1 MANKNGKKVLCKV
14 LSLMMAA
21 ALLAEGGSI
30 GVMAAEPGNQVEE
43 NSVFE
48 TEEAGSEAV
57 SETDAGT
64 LETKAVVSET
74 ETTETKAAAEEPDSM
89 GSKVEALE
97 TEVQAEENL
106 EEMGTVKESTPI
118 QFIDVNLT
126 GREFTTTASVG
137 EAPYYQVFRFTTP
150 VNGGGYYT
158 FYTEYI
164 ESIIDSYGYLCT
176 ESQYEDLC
184 YRIEQQGYRV
194 GVNSDQCLVFN
205 DDGGG
210 DYNFYI
216 NYELEA
222 GTTYYFVGTRYSNYY
237 LGDYKLVFMRDI
249 QVSLDNEGAATAGSE
264 RLYSK
269 GNLWYANSDREGDNI
284 SVIQRPA
291 KTGYIFDGY
300 YTEANGRGTQVINK
314 DGAVLNTLAEISVN
328 STIYAKW
335 APDPSLVY
343 AATINSGTGDGS
355 YSAGTKVNIKADAPA
370 SGMRFKEWTV
380 TNGGV
385 VLANSKSESTS
396 FVMPAK
402 AVTVT
407 ATYEKIETY
416 KVSYNANSKSSVT
429 SVPSDTTE
437 YMAGTTA
444 TIKGGPIS
452 KSMVFAGWNT
462 AANGKGT
469 SYAPGQ
475 NIKISGNVTLYAQ
488 WKSSFT
494 DSKSMKFKVTGANT
508 VSCIGISNKK
518 ATSIKIPDT
527 ITVGGIKY
535 KVTKVTAGAFKN
547 NKKIKSVTIGN
558 NVKTLERGAFFKCSN
573 LKKVTIGTGLVTI
586 GNHVFCHA
594 KKNCTITINST
605 KLKTVKTAMNHGTK
619 NMTVKVPKSKLR
631 TYKKLFEKTS
641 KTLTVKAK

>member
-1 MANKNGKKVLCKV
+1 MMAKKKGKRVLCKV

-21 ALLAEGGSI
+21 TLLAEGGSI

-43 NSVFE
+43 NSVLE
-48 TEEAGSEAV
+48 TEE
-57 SETDAGT
+57 
-64 LETKAVVSET
+64 VVSET
-74 ETTETKAAAEEPDSM
+74 EAGMIETEAGITETEAGMYETKTGVTETKADAVWSPKDFTFKVGENSTQQMTYSDTYTSNICVLKAAVTKLTEYGLSISNTVNNE
-89 GSKVEALE
+89 GSDWMYYAPVDNSLIITGTPIKSGKIHADISTYTPTDHWFTLTITVASKTDAEKLAEAKPLAQSALE
-97 TEVQAEENL
+97 ESLTTNDTTGADILDTVNSGIASVDGVTATWKTEPEITPATSSASGSIT
-106 EEMGTVKESTPI
+106 GTIVLTSGIETVEV
-118 QFIDVNLT
+118 DVNK
-126 GREFTTTASVG
+126 
-137 EAPYYQVFRFTTP
+137 
-150 VNGGGYYT
+150 
-158 FYTEYI
+158 
-164 ESIIDSYGYLCT
+164 IINQL
-176 ESQYEDLC
+176 
-184 YRIEQQGYRV
+184 
-194 GVNSDQCLVFN
+194 
-205 DDGGG
+205 
-210 DYNFYI
+210 
-216 NYELEA
+216 
-222 GTTYYFVGTRYSNYY
+222 
-237 LGDYKLVFMRDI
+237 
-249 QVSLDNEGAATAGSE
+249 
-264 RLYSK
+264 
-269 GNLWYANSDREGDNI
+269 
-284 SVIQRPA
+284 
-291 KTGYIFDGY
+291 
-300 YTEANGRGTQVINK
+300 
-314 DGAVLNTLAEISVN
+314 
-328 STIYAKW
+328 
-335 APDPSLVY
+335 PSLVY

-370 SGMRFKEWTV
+370 PGMRFKEWTV

-385 VLANSKSESTS
+385 VLTNSKSESTS

-444 TIKGGPIS
+444 LIKGGPIS
-452 KSMVFAGWNT
+452 KTMFFAGWNT
-462 AANGKGT
+462 LSNGKGT
-469 SYAPGQ
+469 NFAPGQ
-475 NIKISGNVTLYAQ
+475 NIKISGNVILYAQ
-488 WKSSFT
+488 WRSTYT
-494 DSKSMKFKVTGANT
+494 DSKSLKYKVSGRNT
-508 VSCIGISNKK
+508 VSCIGIANKK

-527 ITVGGIKY
+527 ITYGGIKY

>member
-30 GVMAAEPGNQVEE
+30 GVMAAEPGNQVEG
-43 NSVFE
+43 NSVFDTTEEVGSEVQEGTIE
-48 TEEAGSEAV
+48 TESVMTEPESG
-57 SETDAGT
+57 GT
-64 LETKAVVSET
+64 FETKSVL
-74 ETTETKAAAEEPDSM
+74 TETKE
-89 GSKVEALE
+89 EALWSPKE
-97 TEVQAEENL
+97 FTFKVGENSTQQMTYPNMYTSNINLLKTDVSVL
-106 EEMGTVKESTPI
+106 EEYGLSISNSINNEDSSWIYYAPTNNSLIITGTPI
-118 QFIDVNLT
+118 KSGQISTLISTYNPTDNWFSITITIPKTDAEKLAEAKPLAQSAIDEITANNDTTSAYILNTVNS
-126 GREFTTTASVG
+126 GIASVEG
-137 EAPYYQVFRFTTP
+137 VTATWKTKP
-150 VNGGGYYT
+150 VIIMATGSASG
-158 FYTEYI
+158 
-164 ESIIDSYGYLCT
+164 SI
-176 ESQYEDLC
+176 
-184 YRIEQQGYRV
+184 
-194 GVNSDQCLVFN
+194 
-205 DDGGG
+205 
-210 DYNFYI
+210 
-216 NYELEA
+216 A
-222 GTTYYFVGTRYSNYY
+222 GTIILTS
-237 LGDYKLVFMRDI
+237 
-249 QVSLDNEGAATAGSE
+249 GSE
-264 RLYSK
+264 TVEV
-269 GNLWYANSDREGDNI
+269 NVN
-284 SVIQRPA
+284 
-291 KTGYIFDGY
+291 KT
-300 YTEANGRGTQVINK
+300 INQ
-314 DGAVLNTLAEISVN
+314 LPIIL
-328 STIYAKW
+328 
-335 APDPSLVY
+335 Y

>member
-1 MANKNGKKVLCKV
+1 MANKNGKVLCKV

-21 ALLAEGGSI
+21 ALVAEGGSI
-30 GVMAAEPGNQVEE
+30 GVMAAEPANQVQE
-43 NSVFE
+43 NSVF
-48 TEEAGSEAV
+48 V
-57 SETDAGT
+57 TD
-64 LETKAVVSET
+64 E
-74 ETTETKAAAEEPDSM
+74 AAAEEPDSL
-89 GSKVEALE
+89 GGKAEAFE
-97 TEVQAEENL
+97 TEAQSEDNL
-106 EEMGTVKESTPI
+106 EEMGAVKESTPI

-126 GREFTTTASVG
+126 GREFSTTASVG
-137 EAPYYQVFRFTTP
+137 DAPYYQVFRFTTP

-158 FYTEYI
+158 FYTDYI
-164 ESIIDSYGYLCT
+164 EDEIDSYGYLCT
-176 ESQYEDLC
+176 ESQYEELC
-184 YRIEQQGYRV
+184 YRIEQEGNYV
-194 GVNSDQCLVFN
+194 EVNSDQCLTYN
-205 DDGGG
+205 DDGGSG
-210 DYNFYI
+210 YNFYI
-216 NYELEA
+216 NYELKA
-222 GTTYYFVGTRYSNYY
+222 GTTYYFVGTRYSQWDN
-237 LGDYKLVFMRDI
+237 GDYKLVFMRDI
-249 QVSLDNEGAATAGSE
+249 EVSLDNQGAANTSLE

-269 GNLWYANSDREGDNI
+269 GNLWYATSDREGDNI
-284 SVIQRPA
+284 SVIERPA

-429 SVPSDTTE
+429 GVPSDTKE

-444 TIKGGPIS
+444 SVKGGTIS
-452 KSMVFAGWNT
+452 KTMFFVGWNT

-488 WKSSFT
+488 WKSIYT
-494 DSKSMKFKVTGANT
+494 DTKSLKFKVTGLNT
-508 VSCIGISNKK
+508 VSCIGTANKK

-594 KKNCTITINST
+594 KKNCSITINST